1 MKLSNSYNFDSNINL
16 SANIIGKGLEL
27 IKNKLFNNKEEKGA
41 VNGKSVMEWSLSGE
55 MTLDISVEEM
65 VELHKEYGE
74 NFERYVNYLKKELRP
89 ICKEA
94 MLAIDDVA
102 KSILK
107 TINDCEDLER
117 IHDERVKAESE
128 AREWEEKAKA
138 AKEKKS
144 E

>member
-1 MKLSNSYNFDSNINL
+1 MKLSNKYNFASNINL

-27 IKNKLFNNKEEKGA
+27 IKNKLFNDKEEKSV
-41 VNGKSVMEWSLSGE
+41 VNGNSVMNWSLSGE

-74 NFERYVNYLKKELRP
+74 NFERCVNYLKKELRP

-94 MLAIDDVA
+94 MLAIDDVV
-102 KSILK
+102 KDILK
-107 TINDCEDLER
+107 TINDCEDLKR
-117 IHDERVKAESE
+117 VHDEKVKAE
-128 AREWEEKAKA
+128 RA
-138 AKEKKS
+138 AKEEKKS

>member
-1 MKLSNSYNFDSNINL
+1 MKLSNKYNFASNINL

-27 IKNKLFNNKEEKGA
+27 IKNKLFNNKEEKCV
-41 VNGKSVMEWSLSGE
+41 VNGNSVMEWSLSGE

-74 NFERYVNYLKKELRP
+74 NFERCVNYLKKELRP

-102 KSILK
+102 KAALK
-107 TINDCEDLER
+107 TIYDCKDLED
-117 IHDERVKAESE
+117 IHEEKVKAE
-128 AREWEEKAKA
+128 RA
-138 AKEKKS
+138 AAAKKS

>member
-1 MKLSNSYNFDSNINL
+1 MKLSNKYNFASNINL

-27 IKNKLFNNKEEKGA
+27 IKNKLFNNKEEKCV
-41 VNGKSVMEWSLSGE
+41 VNGNSVMEWSLSGE

-74 NFERYVNYLKKELRP
+74 NFERCVNYLKKELRP

-102 KSILK
+102 KAALK
-107 TINDCEDLER
+107 TINDCKDLED
-117 IHDERVKAESE
+117 IHEEKVKAE
-128 AREWEEKAKA
+128 RA
-138 AKEKKS
+138 AAAKKS

>member
-1 MKLSNSYNFDSNINL
+1 MKLSNEYNFASKINL
-16 SANIIGKGLEL
+16 SANIIGKGLEH
-27 IKNKLFNNKEEKGA
+27 IKNKLFNNKEEKSA
-41 VNGKSVMEWSLSGE
+41 VNGNSVMEWSLYGQ

-74 NFERYVNYLKKELRP
+74 NFERCVNYLKKELRP

-102 KSILK
+102 KAALK
-107 TINDCEDLER
+107 TINDCKDLED
-117 IHDERVKAESE
+117 IYEEKVKAE
-128 AREWEEKAKA
+128 RA
-138 AKEKKS
+138 AKEEKKS